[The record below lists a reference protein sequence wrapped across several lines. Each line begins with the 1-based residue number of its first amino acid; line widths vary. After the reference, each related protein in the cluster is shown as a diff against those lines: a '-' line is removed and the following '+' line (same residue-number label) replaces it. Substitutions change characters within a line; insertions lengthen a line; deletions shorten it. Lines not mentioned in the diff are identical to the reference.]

1 MKLYDSEIEDIYD
14 FASVVQTELLNI
26 PWKRFREYNKHSIR
40 LTNLPITG
48 GNISFNVARNIRFEV
63 DDEYFNIYFVKPYEG
78 ASSWVKLYSFKP
90 DSRWLSTFYN
100 AKYNEVVLKQLKSVL
115 EFILEAKEQFAEE
128 DKEEQEE
135 NELEMDRILL
145 GEQ

>member
-1 MKLYDSEIEDIYD
+1 MKPYDSEIEDIYD

-26 PWKRFREYNKHSIR
+26 PWERFREYNRNSNR

-48 GNISFNVARNIRFEV
+48 GNISFNVTRNIRFEV
-63 DDEYFNIYFVKPYEG
+63 DDEQFFIYFVKPYEG
-78 ASSWVKLYSFKP
+78 VSSWVQLYSFKP
-90 DSRWLSTFYN
+90 ERGCSTFYN
-100 AKYNEVVLKQLKSVL
+100 AKYNEVVLKQLKFVL
-115 EFILEAKEQFAEE
+115 EFILEAKEQFVEE

-135 NELEMDRILL
+135 IEKEMDKILL